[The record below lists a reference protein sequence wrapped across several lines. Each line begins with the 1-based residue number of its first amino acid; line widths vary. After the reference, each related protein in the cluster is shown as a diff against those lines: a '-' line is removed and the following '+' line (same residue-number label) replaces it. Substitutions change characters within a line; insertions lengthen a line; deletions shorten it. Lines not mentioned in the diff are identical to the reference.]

1 MQNISICN
9 KCQGVKWLDDNKQV
23 VRDAARVGV
32 MGECGIPLSFCTRFE
47 SHQSFI
53 SATSPYRYECPEHAR
68 RSTCIYVIYYRKMKD
83 VSNIDKHFIICGLF
97 ALPVIDR
104 GSLAANRQRD
114 SPREDCAALTGGA
127 REFLRH
133 DCGGGA

>member
-9 KCQGVKWLDDNKQV
+9 KCQGVKWLDDNKQG

-53 SATSPYRYECPEHAR
+53 KLLFFVTSPFRYDCPEHAR
-68 RSTCIYVIYYRKMKD
+68 RSTCIYTIYYRKMRMSQTLISTLSYS
-83 VSNIDKHFIICGLF
+83 VCLHC
-97 ALPVIDR
+97 R
-104 GSLAANRQRD
+104 
-114 SPREDCAALTGGA
+114 
-127 REFLRH
+127 
-133 DCGGGA
+133 